1 MKGRSTLLLLLAA
14 AISAFEA
21 GTPYLDLEYVVNG
34 EKRSGRVT
42 FELYW
47 DEAPRTARNFYE
59 LVRGTQING
68 ELYKYEN
75 SEFHRIIPG
84 FMMQGGDIV
93 NGDGTGSISI
103 YDGKLFEDEEFI
115 RTHSSIGKLSMANR
129 GPNTNGSQFFITF
142 GPQPHLDRRHVVFGN
157 VSQECIPLIESI
169 QRVDISHTK
178 PVAPVRIVRSGI
190 VEEDEKEYL

>member
-142 GPQPHLDRRHVVFGN
+142 SPQPHLDRRHVVFGN

-169 QRVDISHTK
+169 
-178 PVAPVRIVRSGI
+178 
-190 VEEDEKEYL
+190 